1 MKAEQQN
8 TTMFVA
14 ATIDELPEVLVVSYD
29 YASLAYGPAKKILI
43 VRLRHSLSHRED
55 IMPHA
60 TKVFY
65 DRYARGLI
73 NDEPHAD

>member
-1 MKAEQQN
+1 
-8 TTMFVA
+8 MFVA
-14 ATIDELPEVLVVSYD
+14 ATIDELPEVLVISYD
-29 YASLAYGPAKKILI
+29 YASIAYGPAKNILI
-43 VRLRHSLSHRED
+43 VRLRHSLSHCED

-65 DRYARGLI
+65 HRYARGLI